1 MVWLSSFFIQRDQ
14 RGDNH
19 AVGCI
24 AQRYF
29 SPKSCW
35 LITAFLCLLGPAHLL
50 SCLSVIVWVHKT
62 RDNGIRVFRQQPF
75 LNSDTPA
82 SLAGRK
88 LSRVGVGSVRVCSWV
103 CRAGLGGNSFLFVP
117 ISLTSYKKQVKAIYA
132 NPFSIV

>member
-1 MVWLSSFFIQRDQ
+1 MVWLCSFFIQRDQ
-14 RGDNH
+14 RGDKH

-24 AQRYF
+24 AQCDF

-35 LITAFLCLLGPAHLL
+35 LITAFRCLLGHARLL
-50 SCLSVIVWVHKT
+50 SCLNVIVWVHKT
-62 RDNGIRVFRQQPF
+62 RDRQQPF

-82 SLAGRK
+82 SLADRK
-88 LSRVGVGSVRVCSWV
+88 LSRVGVGSVRFCSWV